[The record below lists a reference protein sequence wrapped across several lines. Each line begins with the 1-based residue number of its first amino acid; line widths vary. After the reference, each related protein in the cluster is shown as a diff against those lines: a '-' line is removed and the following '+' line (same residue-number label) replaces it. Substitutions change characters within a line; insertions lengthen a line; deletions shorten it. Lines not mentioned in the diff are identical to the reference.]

1 MTTQHT
7 DRELMQQALEALE
20 FYYDQHGEKSD
31 ARVIAALRERLAQR
45 EALDKLVAI
54 DQELGMF
61 EQPVQEPVA
70 WTQPGGPGEYVS
82 MYRDEFH
89 TIPLYTAPQPRQWQG
104 LTEEEF
110 SFGIQM
116 ASNTSW
122 MKAAK
127 WVEAKLREK
136 NT

>member
-1 MTTQHT
+1 MANSH
-7 DRELMQQALEALE
+7 D
-20 FYYDQHGEKSD
+20 FN
-31 ARVIAALRERLAQR
+31 
-45 EALDKLVAI
+45 
-54 DQELGMF
+54 
-61 EQPVQEPVA
+61 EPVA
-70 WTQPGGPGEYVS
+70 WMHPSWIDPDTRGWES
-82 MYRDEFH
+82 DSFNA
-89 TIPLYTAPQPRQWQG
+89 IPIEGWVPVFTAPRQWQG
-104 LTEEEF
+104 LTDEEF